1 MDEDRG
7 KGQGKSWATDP
18 HPTQK
23 AAEDQSPTLAILGG
37 KDGLVGSASAAA
49 KRARNIPDCEI
60 EILPNAGH
68 IMSVD
73 EPEVVSARIVSFLGG

>member
-1 MDEDRG
+1 MDEDHG
-7 KGQGKSWATDP
+7 KGQGESWATDP

-23 AAEDQSPTLAILGG
+23 AAEDRVADPGHPRR

-60 EILPNAGH
+60 EILPNAAH

-73 EPEVVSARIVSFLGG
+73 EPDFVSARIVSFPEG